1 MSLKTPVVIL
11 NFKTYLESS
20 GEKALDLANALES
33 AGEESGITM
42 VAVPQAIDIYRIKEE
57 TNIPVLSQHIDAVSP
72 GGHTGSNL
80 FESFVASGI
89 DGTLLNHS
97 ECRMTLADIAEV
109 VKKTKEA
116 ELISCVCTNNIETS
130 VAAATFSPDYVAVE
144 PPELIAYPK

>member
-57 TNIPVLSQHIDAVSP
+57 TNKPIHMW
-72 GGHTGSNL
+72 
-80 FESFVASGI
+80 SGY
-89 DGTLLNHS
+89 TW
-97 ECRMTLADIAEV
+97 E
-109 VKKTKEA
+109 
-116 ELISCVCTNNIETS
+116 ELIKRDKCVDILLWVDTLVDGRFELDKRDLTLKHKGSTNQREIDVQKS
-130 VAAATFSPDYVAVE
+130 LKQGKII
-144 PPELIAYPK
+144 LINP

>member
-57 TNIPVLSQHIDAVSP
+57 TNIPVFSQHI
-72 GGHTGSNL
+72 
-80 FESFVASGI
+80 
-89 DGTLLNHS
+89 LLQHFYCHFYLLS
-97 ECRMTLADIAEV
+97 LKQI
-109 VKKTKEA
+109 
-116 ELISCVCTNNIETS
+116 
-130 VAAATFSPDYVAVE
+130 
-144 PPELIAYPK
+144 